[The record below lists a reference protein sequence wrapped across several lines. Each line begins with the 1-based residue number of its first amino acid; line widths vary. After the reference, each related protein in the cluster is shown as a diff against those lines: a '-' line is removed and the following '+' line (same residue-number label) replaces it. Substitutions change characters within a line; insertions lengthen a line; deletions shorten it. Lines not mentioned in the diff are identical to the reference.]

1 MCDVVIID
9 ILPDDVFL
17 DIFEYFVDRRRSVIS
32 EPGEAELLTTH
43 YSGMC
48 AARCFQRSVANA
60 KLPEVN
66 KIKLLTS
73 GISPTDRKFES
84 RDVAIA
90 II

>member
-9 ILPDDVFL
+9 ALPDDVFL

-48 AARCFQRSVANA
+48 VARRFQRSVANS

-66 KIKLLTS
+66 KIRPLAS
-73 GISPTDRKFES
+73 AISPTDT
-84 RDVAIA
+84 IPH
-90 II
+90 